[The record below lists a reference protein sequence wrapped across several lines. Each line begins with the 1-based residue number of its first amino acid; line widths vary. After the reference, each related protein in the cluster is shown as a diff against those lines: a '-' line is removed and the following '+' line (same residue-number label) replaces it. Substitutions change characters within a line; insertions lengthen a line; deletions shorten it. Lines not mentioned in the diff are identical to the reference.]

1 MTTEILER
9 LQADVFA
16 ILSATPDLR
25 RVNIIMEDEGDMESV
40 ILQKLGDLIEG
51 SPNRIG
57 LVAVVMLPEISSAE
71 KNLPG
76 PHMNAAIKV
85 QIIEQPMMNREDG
98 GTQIRSSVAALT
110 VAQALHHQVIGSCI
124 IHARSNNPI
133 EVVDVRKGFL
143 SHMFHAEVYL
153 PGIEGSTKPAQVS
166 SSMDEEGILTLAC
179 TTENAQIRYTTN
191 GSYPGDRAHYYST
204 PIAGLQAGTTIRAAA
219 YAPGMNPGDVTE
231 LLITA

>member
-25 RVNIIMEDEGDMESV
+25 RVNILAEDEGDMESQ
-40 ILQKLGDLIEG
+40 ILQYLGKQKEG
-51 SPNRIG
+51 SPNRSG

-76 PHMNAAIKV
+76 PPMVTSV
-85 QIIEQPMMNREDG
+85 QVQLIEQPLINRADG
-98 GTQIRSSVAALT
+98 GTRIRSSVAAVT
-110 VAQALHHQVIGSCI
+110 VAQALHHQVLGACVIY
-124 IHARSNNPI
+124 ARPSKPI

-153 PGIEGSTKPAQVS
+153 PGIEGSSKPSAVS
-166 SSMDEEGILTLAC
+166 STMDEEGILTLAC
-179 TTENAQIRYTTN
+179 STENAQIRYTTN
-191 GSYPGDRAHYYST
+191 GSYPGERAHYYSS

-219 YAPGMNPGDVTE
+219 YALGMNPGDVTE
-231 LLITA
+231 ILITA

>member
-1 MTTEILER
+1 MTTGILER

-25 RVNIIMEDEGDMESV
+25 RVNILVEDEGDMESQIV
-40 ILQKLGDLIEG
+40 QKLANLIEG
-51 SPNRIG
+51 SPNRRG
-57 LVAVVMLPEISSAE
+57 LVAVVMLPDISSAE

-85 QIIEQPMMNREDG
+85 QIIEQPIMNRNDG
-98 GTQIRSSVAALT
+98 GTRIRSSVAALT

-124 IHARSNNPI
+124 IHARGNNPI
-133 EVVDVRKGFL
+133 EVVDVKKGYL

-153 PGIEGSTKPAQVS
+153 PGIVGSSKPAAVTS
-166 SSMDEEGILTLAC
+166 AMDDEGILTLAC
-179 TTENAQIRYTTN
+179 TTENSQIRYTTN
-191 GSYPGDRAHYYST
+191 GAYPGERALYYST
-204 PIAGLQAGTTIRAAA
+204 PIPGIPAGTTIRAAA